1 MPDSYYIEYDPD
13 AIWYSNADG
22 EGSEFGGS
30 EVYDDPGSVVPQ
42 SDLDE
47 NGFYEDRAGSEGFDG
62 SDEDVYDDD
71 LAAALR
77 QELADVSD
85 DQGGSDAGD
94 GSGDDEDE
102 EGVRSGDDEE
112 DDDIAEKKDKI
123 KQFSGEIK
131 ILEST
136 LEKKRNGFTGGNPI
150 MVKRFEET
158 IAGLQADVNTKVSAR
173 QTLLAEL
180 ESVMLAKAKATAPPE
195 PEAPPSLPV
204 LAINARMSTVE
215 EDEDDEEEDDEA
227 TGPATPTPDL
237 RRTETDND
245 EDLFGDDDEDSYD
258 EDGGQEKLDSSN
270 FDGLEAPLLPEDGS
284 SSDPE
289 PELDEEMA
297 ALLQAE
303 LNDIDPPAE
312 FAPDDAATLLDLQDL
327 MEERIVG
334 DSDVEMDAMSS
345 AQKPA
350 FGVEGGV
357 GMRRLATGV
366 MDEGDGS
373 SDSDDSDD

>member
-1 MPDSYYIEYDPD
+1 M
-13 AIWYSNADG
+13 
-22 EGSEFGGS
+22 
-30 EVYDDPGSVVPQ
+30 YDDPGSVIPQ
-42 SDLDE
+42 SDFDE
-47 NGFYEDRAGSEGFDG
+47 NGFYDDRVGSEGFDG

-77 QELADVSD
+77 QELAEVSD
-85 DQGGSDAGD
+85 DHGGSDAGD

-112 DDDIAEKKDKI
+112 DEELAEKKDKI
-123 KQFSGEIK
+123 KQFTGEIK

-136 LEKKRNGFTGGNPI
+136 IEKKRNGFTGGNPI

-173 QTLLAEL
+173 QTLLSEI
-180 ESVMLAKAKATAPPE
+180 ESVTLAKAKAANPPE
-195 PEAPPSLPV
+195 PAAPSPIPV
-204 LAINARMSTVE
+204 SMYDASNVIPE
-215 EDEDDEEEDDEA
+215 EDEDDGEEEEGG
-227 TGPATPTPDL
+227 TGPASPTPD
-237 RRTETDND
+237 RRRGDPDEE

-258 EDGGQEKLDSSN
+258 EEGDQEMLNSPSLYSN
-270 FDGLEAPLLPEDGS
+270 EVPVLPEDGS
-284 SSDPE
+284 SSEAE

-303 LNDIDPPAE
+303 LNEIDEPAE
-312 FAPDDAATLLDLQDL
+312 IAEDDAATLRELQDL
-327 MEERIVG
+327 TVERSAGDGDIEMESVIT
-334 DSDVEMDAMSS
+334 S
-345 AQKPA
+345 AQKPS

-366 MDEGDGS
+366 LDEGDGS